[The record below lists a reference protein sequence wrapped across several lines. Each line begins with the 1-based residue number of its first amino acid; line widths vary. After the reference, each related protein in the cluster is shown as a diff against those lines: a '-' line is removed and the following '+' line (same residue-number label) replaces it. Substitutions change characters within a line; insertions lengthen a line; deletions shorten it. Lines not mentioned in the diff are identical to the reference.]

1 MDRFPYGKA
10 PFWILIVAL
19 ASTGLLI
26 ATHDKGEARP
36 DLIIA
41 VFAAPH
47 REAYLKAI
55 PKFEQEHGVKVG
67 VQLIDYQALEARLQS
82 AIVSGTDV
90 PDITEISE
98 GTLGFFTRGP
108 ESDIGFVNL
117 TQKVKEEGLDK
128 RVVEARYGP
137 WTSKGRIFALPHD
150 VHPVMLAYRR
160 DVVEELG
167 IDVSKLE
174 TWDDFVREGQRISVD
189 KDGDGTIDRFMID
202 MPRTGGWGL
211 QILLAQRGVRVFDK
225 DGNLTFNTPECAEV
239 MLWHLR
245 QMRGPK
251 RIAYEAGWGQPLM
264 KAMNDGLVVFYFTP
278 DWRSKN
284 FEMDVPRLK
293 GKMAL
298 MPLPAWHKGG
308 IRTSSWGM
316 TGLTISKSS
325 KHQELAWE
333 LAKYLYFSKE
343 DLGDRFL
350 ITNIIPPLK
359 EAWDLPQF
367 ATPNEFWS
375 NQAIGQEYAKLAP
388 DVPPAYSSPIYKT
401 TFGKLDEALTRAGL
415 YYDEH
420 GEDGIEAKI
429 KEELDRAEEYLQLR
443 QKRHAVIASIE

>member
-10 PFWILIVAL
+10 PFWILMLAL
-19 ASTGLLI
+19 ASTFVLI
-26 ATHDKGEARP
+26 ATRSKTEARP

-55 PKFEQEHGVKVG
+55 PKFEQEHNVKVG

-108 ESDIGFVNL
+108 ESDIGFLNL
-117 TQKVKEEGLDK
+117 TDRVKQEGYDK
-128 RVVEARYGP
+128 SVVEARYAP
-137 WTSKGRIFALPHD
+137 WTSKGRVYALPHD
-150 VHPVMLAYRR
+150 VHPVTLAYRR

-189 KDGDGTIDRFMID
+189 KDGDGTIDRYMID
-202 MPRTGGWGL
+202 MPRNGSWGM
-211 QILLAQRGVRVFDK
+211 QILMAQRGVRVFDK
-225 DGNLTFNTPECAEV
+225 DGKLTFNTPELVEV
-239 MLWHLR
+239 MAWHLR

-251 RIAYEAGWGQPLM
+251 RIGYEAGWGQPLM

-284 FEMDVPRLK
+284 FEMDLPRLK
-293 GKMAL
+293 GKMA
-298 MPLPAWHKGG
+298 MIPLPAWKKGG
-308 IRTSSWGM
+308 PRTSSWGM
-316 TGLTISKSS
+316 TGLTISKTS
-325 KHQELAWE
+325 KHPDLAWE
-333 LAKYLYFSKE
+333 LAKYLYFSKD

-359 EAWDLPQF
+359 DAWNLPQF
-367 ATPNEFWS
+367 AHPNEFYS
-375 NQAIGQEYAKLAP
+375 NQPIGQLYASLAS
-388 DVPPAYSSPIYKT
+388 DVPEAFSSPIYKT
-401 TFGKLDEALTRAGL
+401 ALAKIDEAYTRAGL
-415 YYDEH
+415 YYEQH
-420 GEDGIEAKI
+420 GEQGIEQKI
-429 KEELDRAEEYLQLR
+429 QQELDRAQQYLEIR
-443 QKRHAVIASIE
+443 QKRHAVIASVE

>member
-10 PFWILIVAL
+10 PFWILIIAL
-19 ASTGLLI
+19 ASTVLLI
-26 ATHDKGEARP
+26 ATRSKTEARP

-55 PKFEQEHGVKVG
+55 PKFEQEHNVKVG

-82 AIVSGTDV
+82 AIVSGADV

-108 ESDIGFVNL
+108 ESDIGFLNL
-117 TQKVKEEGLDK
+117 TDKVKAEGYDK
-128 RVVEARYGP
+128 SVVEARYAP
-137 WTSKGRIFALPHD
+137 WTSKGRIYALPHD

-189 KDGDGTIDRFMID
+189 KDGDGTLDRYMLD
-202 MPRTGGWGL
+202 MPRNGSWGL
-211 QILLAQRGVRVFDK
+211 QILMTQRGVRVFDK
-225 DGNLTFNTPECAEV
+225 DGNLTFNTPELVEV
-239 MLWHLR
+239 MAWHLR

-264 KAMNDGLVVFYFTP
+264 KAMNDGLVVFYLTP

-284 FEMDVPRLK
+284 FEMDLPRLK
-293 GKMAL
+293 GKMA
-298 MPLPAWHKGG
+298 MIPLPAWHKGG
-308 IRTSSWGM
+308 VRTSSWGM
-316 TGLTISKSS
+316 TGLTISKTS
-325 KHQELAWE
+325 KRPDLAWE
-333 LAKYLYFSKE
+333 LAKYLYFSKD

-359 EAWDLPQF
+359 DAWNLPQF
-367 ATPNEFWS
+367 ATPNEFYS
-375 NQAIGQEYAKLAP
+375 NQPIGQMYAALAP
-388 DVPPAYSSPIYKT
+388 DVPEAYSSPIYKT
-401 TFGKLDEALTRAGL
+401 ALGKIDEAYTRAGL
-415 YYDEH
+415 YYDQH
-420 GEDGIEAKI
+420 GEQGIEQKI
-429 KEELDRAEEYLQLR
+429 KDELDRAEEYLQIRL
-443 QKRHAVIASIE
+443 KRHAVIASVE

>member
-10 PFWILIVAL
+10 PFWIFVIAL
-19 ASTGLLI
+19 ASTFLLI
-26 ATHDKGEARP
+26 ATRSKSEARP

-55 PKFEQEHGVKVG
+55 PKFEQEHNVKVA

-82 AIVSGTDV
+82 AIVSGADV

-108 ESDIGFVNL
+108 ESDIGFLNL
-117 TQKVKEEGLDK
+117 TDRIKAEGYDK
-128 RVVEARYGP
+128 SVVEARYAP
-137 WTSKGRIFALPHD
+137 WTSRGRIYALPHD

-167 IDVSKLE
+167 IDVEKLE

-189 KDGDGTIDRFMID
+189 HDGDGTLDRYMLD
-202 MPRTGGWGL
+202 MPRTGSWGL
-211 QILLAQRGVRVFDK
+211 LILMAQRGVQVFDK
-225 DGNLTFNTPECAEV
+225 DGNLTFNTPELAEV

-251 RIAYEAGWGQPLM
+251 RIAYEAGNGQPLM
-264 KAMNDGLVVFYFTP
+264 KAMNDGLVVFYLTP
-278 DWRSKN
+278 DWRSKS
-284 FEMDVPRLK
+284 FEKDLPRLK

-298 MPLPAWHKGG
+298 MPLPAWYKGG
-308 IRTSSWGM
+308 VRTSSWGM
-316 TGLTISKSS
+316 TGLTISKTS
-325 KHQELAWE
+325 KRPDLAWE
-333 LAKYLYFSKE
+333 LAKYLYFSKD
-343 DLGDRFL
+343 DLGERFL
-350 ITNIIPPLK
+350 FTNIIPPLK

-367 ATPNEFWS
+367 ATPNEFYS
-375 NQAIGQEYAKLAP
+375 NQPIGKMYAALAP
-388 DVPPAYSSPIYKT
+388 DVPAAYSSPIHKT
-401 TFGKLDEALTRAGL
+401 AFGKIDEAYTRAGL

-420 GEDGIEAKI
+420 GEEGIEQKI
-429 KEELDRAEEYLQLR
+429 KAELDRAEEYLQIRL
-443 QKRHAVIASIE
+443 KRHAVIASVE